1 MKFLQPLVNAA
12 WYATRR
18 FRDRK
23 AITTDAQASAR
34 LGWIDRSYPNWFQLG
49 GTKPSGREAMASAAV
64 YSCISIL
71 SQEVSRL
78 DLHHW
83 FLNDDRSRSLVKS
96 SAPAVV
102 LRKPNTY
109 QSKSDWMMFMMQ
121 SLLLD
126 GNAYS
131 YAERDSRGAVSALHP
146 VYPSSAQPMRVEG
159 TYEIYYNIG
168 TWYYMGQQLDRFVPQ
183 RDMLHLKLFTGT
195 DPVIG
200 LSPLQALG
208 PAVSLGG
215 NIQQQSASFFENMS
229 RPAGILRT
237 PKPLS
242 TEAAKRLQEQWQ
254 EGMSGKFVGRTAVL
268 DNDVDWKPL
277 SMNAVDAEIIAQYK
291 MSVETIAQ
299 VYRVPMFMLGDMTKM
314 SFNNVESLQKAFI
327 MSALGFYLQHIE
339 NALGDF
345 FNLSP
350 NEYVEFDL
358 ERGLLRPD
366 FLQRMEG
373 YVKGVQ
379 GGILTPDEPRARENL
394 PPIPGGDRAYMQK
407 QNVPLEMLGIDVAL
421 DVAQAT
427 NAQDSSSTDTPP
439 SEEDNSSTGNEDDE
453 ATENDVRAMF
463 HKMRSAA

>member
-12 WYATRR
+12 WNLTHRPKNVEKSSGAK
-18 FRDRK
+18 DSVLLQW
-23 AITTDAQASAR
+23 A
-34 LGWIDRSYPNWFQLG
+34 DRSYPNWFQLG
-49 GTKPSGREAMASAAV
+49 GDKPTSRQAMASAAV
-64 YSCISIL
+64 YSCVSIL

-109 QSKSDWMMFMMQ
+109 QSKSDWMLFMMQ

-131 YAERDSRGAVSALHP
+131 YAERDERGAVSALHP
-146 VYPSSAQPMRVEG
+146 VYPSSCQVMRVEG
-159 TYEIYYNIG
+159 TYELFYNIG
-168 TWYYMGQQLDRFVPQ
+168 TWYYMGAQLDRYVPQ
-183 RDMLHLKLFTGT
+183 RDMLHMRLFTGT

-215 NIQQQSASFFENMS
+215 NIQQQSASFFKNMS

-237 PKPLS
+237 PKPLAK
-242 TEAAKRLQEQWQ
+242 EAAVRLQEQWTK
-254 EGMSGKFVGRTAVL
+254 GMSGEFVGRTAVL
-268 DNDVDWKPL
+268 DNDVDWRQL
-277 SMNAVDAEIIAQYK
+277 TMSAVDAEVIAQYK

-314 SFNNVESLQKAFI
+314 SFNNVESMQKAFV

-345 FNLSP
+345 FNLKP

-358 ERGLLRPD
+358 ERGLMRPD
-366 FLQRMEG
+366 FLQRMDG

-379 GGILTPDEPRARENL
+379 GGILVPNEPRARENL

-421 DVAQAT
+421 DVASQIS
-427 NAQDSSSTDTPP
+427 QQPDEPLPDD
-439 SEEDNSSTGNEDDE
+439 EDDQEDE

-463 HKMRSAA
+463 HRMRSAA